1 MLSDGKQRII
11 IRFGEKICCKG
22 RTCFCGNIC
31 LVLVK
36 ERRVVMEQ
44 MIQELIRYQP
54 YNEQE
59 AADKELMLQLLQTE
73 PHIFE
78 RTCQAA
84 HMTASA
90 WVVNKDWT
98 KVLLAYHNLYQSWAW
113 LGGHADGEKDLL
125 QVALREVQEESSI
138 QSVVPMTEEIYSIE
152 ILPVC
157 GHEKRGVYVP
167 THLHLN
173 VTYLLQAD
181 DREQTRIKA
190 DENSAVGWF
199 PIEEAVMKSAEPWM
213 RERIYRKLNEKLK
226 KRYDVF

>member
-1 MLSDGKQRII
+1 
-11 IRFGEKICCKG
+11 
-22 RTCFCGNIC
+22 
-31 LVLVK
+31 
-36 ERRVVMEQ
+36 MEQ

-125 QVALREVQEESSI
+125 
-138 QSVVPMTEEIYSIE
+138 
-152 ILPVC
+152 C

>member
-1 MLSDGKQRII
+1 M
-11 IRFGEKICCKG
+11 E
-22 RTCFCGNIC
+22 NIMQK
-31 LVLVK
+31 L
-36 ERRVVMEQ
+36 EQ
-44 MIQELIRYQP
+44 YIP

-59 AADKELMLQLLQTE
+59 AMDKKLMLQLMQLH
-73 PHIFE
+73 PDIFH
-78 RTCQAA
+78 RSCLDA

-90 WVVNKDWT
+90 WVVNAERN

-113 LGGHADGEKDLL
+113 LGGHADGETDLL
-125 QVALREVQEESSI
+125 QTALREVQEESGI
-138 QSVVPMTEEIYSIE
+138 QSAVPVTEELYSIE

-181 DREQTRIKA
+181 DREQTRIQA

-199 PIEEAVMKSAEPWM
+199 ALEEAVQRSAEPWM
-213 RERIYRKLNEKLK
+213 RERIYRKLNEKLEK
-226 KRYDVF
+226 WHF

>member
-1 MLSDGKQRII
+1 M
-11 IRFGEKICCKG
+11 
-22 RTCFCGNIC
+22 
-31 LVLVK
+31 
-36 ERRVVMEQ
+36 
-44 MIQELIRYQP
+44 
-54 YNEQE
+54 
-59 AADKELMLQLLQTE
+59 
-73 PHIFE
+73 
-78 RTCQAA
+78 
-84 HMTASA
+84 
-90 WVVNKDWT
+90 
-98 KVLLAYHNLYQSWAW
+98 
-113 LGGHADGEKDLL
+113 
-125 QVALREVQEESSI
+125 ALREVQEESSI

>member
-1 MLSDGKQRII
+1 
-11 IRFGEKICCKG
+11 
-22 RTCFCGNIC
+22 
-31 LVLVK
+31 
-36 ERRVVMEQ
+36 MEQ

-78 RTCQAA
+78 RTCQAT

-226 KRYDVF
+226 KRYDVFQKCYGAGE

>member
-1 MLSDGKQRII
+1 
-11 IRFGEKICCKG
+11 
-22 RTCFCGNIC
+22 
-31 LVLVK
+31 
-36 ERRVVMEQ
+36 MEHF
-44 MIQELIRYQP
+44 IHKLKKYQP

-59 AADKELMLQLLQTE
+59 DTDKKLMLQLLQIQ
-73 PHIFE
+73 PDIFE
-78 RTCQAA
+78 RTCLAA

-98 KVLLAYHNLYQSWAW
+98 RVLLAYHNLYQSWAW

-157 GHEKRGVYVP
+157 GHEKRGIYVP

-213 RERIYRKLNEKLK
+213 RERIYRKLNEKLE
-226 KRYDVF
+226 RWIEQ